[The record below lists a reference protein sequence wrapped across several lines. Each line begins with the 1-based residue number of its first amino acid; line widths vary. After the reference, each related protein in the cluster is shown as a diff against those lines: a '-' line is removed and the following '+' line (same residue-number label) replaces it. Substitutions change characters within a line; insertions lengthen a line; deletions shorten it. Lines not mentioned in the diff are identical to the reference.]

1 MHAHVAVRHVAV
13 RHVAVRSVALRWRRF
28 AALIGALLSG
38 ACGAANAGGESDW
51 HAHDADGG
59 DTLRPLPDMTIPPS
73 SGAELDDW
81 LADGFYQ
88 DWTCDPAP
96 HPSQLVAQGRVRVCS
111 NALLLDGPTSGDYH
125 AGSASVKE
133 ILDDGDHV
141 IGHAVAL
148 RGRPDP
154 GATGWYFYAR
164 VQPGSQ
170 VMLGAA
176 PDARGV
182 VADGWGDAQGNAQY
196 ACAGCHAQAPRD
208 FVYTDPA
215 RK

>member
-1 MHAHVAVRHVAV
+1 MHAR
-13 RHVAVRSVALRWRRF
+13 VAVRSVGLRWRRL

-38 ACGAANAGGESDW
+38 ACADSNARGESDW
-51 HAHDADGG
+51 HAHDAG
-59 DTLRPLPDMTIPPS
+59 DELRPLPDMTIPPA
-73 SGAELDDW
+73 SGAQLDEW
-81 LADGFYQ
+81 LADGFYE
-88 DWTCDPAP
+88 DWTCEPAA
-96 HPSQLVAQGRVRVCS
+96 HASQLVAQGRVRVCS

-133 ILDDGDHV
+133 ILDDSNHV

-148 RGRPDP
+148 RGRPNP

-164 VQPGSQ
+164 VQPGSE

-182 VADGWGDAQGNAQY
+182 VADGWGDAQGNAQF
-196 ACAGCHAQAPRD
+196 ACAQCHARAPRD
-208 FVYTDPA
+208 FVYTDFS